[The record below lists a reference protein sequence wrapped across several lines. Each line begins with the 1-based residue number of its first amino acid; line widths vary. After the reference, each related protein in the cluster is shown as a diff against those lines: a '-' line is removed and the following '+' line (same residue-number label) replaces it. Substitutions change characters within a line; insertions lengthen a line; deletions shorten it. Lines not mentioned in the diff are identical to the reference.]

1 MKRTVCLVLCCTS
14 LAFVSTG
21 ALGISVTEV
30 GLQFH
35 VMHAPESFD
44 GEPLLGFVVGAYCTL
59 DLADPWAM
67 RLEIWNPLDMFLPQL
82 GVTATYAIDHRL
94 AIEGQLAMQS
104 DFYDSVYVT
113 LSAGGRYVAM
123 GSPTAR
129 LMLATFP
136 LQVTGLFSW
145 SGYSAVFPVPQ
156 LNLFA
161 TGTWAPSEHIVLRQT
176 LGASLIRLDS
186 DAEFVFPLGGPYGLS
201 LSSLTRAG
209 YRP

>member
-44 GEPLLGFVVGAYCTL
+44 GEPLLGFIVGAYCTL
-59 DLADPWAM
+59 EVADQWTM
-67 RLEIWNPLDMFLPQL
+67 RLDVWNPLDMFFPQL
-82 GVTATYAIDHRL
+82 DLSMTYAINNRM
-94 AIEGQLAMQS
+94 AVEGQLAIQS
-104 DFYDSVYVT
+104 DFYDSVYMT
-113 LSAGGRYVAM
+113 ITGGARVIALA
-123 GSPTAR
+123 SPTTR
-129 LMLATFP
+129 LSLATFP
-136 LQVTGLFSW
+136 LQLTGLFSS
-145 SGYSAVFPVPQ
+145 SGYSAVFPSAQV
-156 LNLFA
+156 NLYA

-176 LGASLIRLDS
+176 LGGALIRLDS